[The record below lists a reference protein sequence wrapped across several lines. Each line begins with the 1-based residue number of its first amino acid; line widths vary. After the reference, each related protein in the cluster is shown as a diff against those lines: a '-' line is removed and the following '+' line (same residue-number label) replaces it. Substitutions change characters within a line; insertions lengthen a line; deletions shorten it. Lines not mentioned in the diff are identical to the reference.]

1 MVSDYLLP
9 RFSRSSERGLLV
21 VLLMM
26 SVPGTATAECDS
38 PSESNLAQRPI
49 LRVGEITVDR
59 RNVFSE
65 EEAAWW
71 PYALANRLHIVTRDS
86 VIRNQLLIETG
97 DRLDKRR
104 VAESERLLR
113 RKEYLSDATVS
124 IGADPACEGVVDLKV
139 VT

>member
-9 RFSRSSERGLLV
+9 RFFRSSQRGLLV

-26 SVPGTATAECDS
+26 SVSGTATAECDS
-38 PSESNLAQRPI
+38 PSESNLAQSPI
-49 LRVGEITVDR
+49 LRVGEITVER
-59 RNVFSE
+59 QNVFSE
-65 EEAAWW
+65 EEADWW
-71 PYALANRLHIVTRDS
+71 PYALANRLHIITRDS
-86 VIRNQLLIETG
+86 VIRNQLLIKTG

-113 RKEYLSDATVS
+113 RKEYLSDATVF
-124 IGADPACEGVVDLKV
+124 IGMDFACEGVVDLKV